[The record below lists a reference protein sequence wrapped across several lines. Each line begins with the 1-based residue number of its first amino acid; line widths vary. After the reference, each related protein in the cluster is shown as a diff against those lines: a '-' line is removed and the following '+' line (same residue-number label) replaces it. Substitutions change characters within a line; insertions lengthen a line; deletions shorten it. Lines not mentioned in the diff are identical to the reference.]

1 MKYNFDK
8 EICRKNTDSFKWDTM
23 EEKFNTKDAIPM
35 WVADMD
41 FEVSKSIV
49 DGIKERLDHAVFGY
63 GITPDSYFD
72 AFTLWMKNKHNYLI
86 EKDWIVFSPGVVP
99 GISRAVGAFTEKDD
113 EVIVQSPVYHNF
125 YSIIEANGCKV
136 IDNPLVLKDGKY
148 EMDFEDLQRKVTDK
162 TKMIILCSPHNP
174 VGRVWKKEELRK
186 LGEICLKHN
195 ILVISDE
202 IHCDIV
208 YKGYKHTVFST
219 IDERFKD
226 ISIICTAPNKTFN
239 IAGFQTANLVIAN
252 DKLREEFNKYNE
264 KQFFYGH
271 SILGNIAQEEAY
283 KNGYEWYEQLME
295 YLEGNKDFVIGFVEN
310 RLPQLK
316 VIKPEGTYLLWID
329 FSSLNM
335 NEEELNRFLIDD
347 CSVILNE
354 GSEFGSDCVH
364 FQRMNIATQRNN
376 IRKALEKIECEIKKN
391 KKIGLFEGE

>member
-23 EEKFNTKDAIPM
+23 EEKFNTNDAIPM

-49 DGIKERLDHAVFGY
+49 NGIKERLDHAVFGY

-86 EKDWIVFSPGVVP
+86 KKDWIVFSPGVVP

-148 EMDFEDLQRKVTDK
+148 EMDFEDLQRKITDK

-239 IAGFQTANLVIAN
+239 IAGFQTANLVIEN

-295 YLEGNKDFVIGFVEN
+295 YLEDNKDFVIDFVEN

-354 GSEFGSDCVH
+354 GSEFGSDCGH

-376 IRKALEKIECEIKKN
+376 IRKALEKIECEIKKI
-391 KKIGLFEGE
+391 KR

>member
-8 EICRKNTDSFKWDTM
+8 DICRKNTDSFKWDTM
-23 EEKFNTKDAIPM
+23 DEKFNTKDAIPM

-49 DGIKERLDHAVFGY
+49 EGIKKRLDHEVFGY
-63 GITPDSYFD
+63 GVTPDSYFD
-72 AFTLWMKNKHNYLI
+72 AFTSWMKNKHNYLI

-113 EVIVQSPVYHNF
+113 EVIVQSPVYHHF
-125 YSIIEANGCKV
+125 YSAIEANGCKV
-136 IDNPLVLKDGKY
+136 IDNPLILKDGKY
-148 EMDFEDLQRKVTDK
+148 EMDFDDLQKKITDK

-174 VGRVWKKEELRK
+174 VGRVWKVEELRK
-186 LGEICLKHN
+186 LGEICLQHN

-252 DKLREEFNKYNE
+252 SELRERFNKHNE
-264 KQFFYGH
+264 KEFFYGH

-295 YLEGNKDFVIGFVEN
+295 YLEDNKDFAIDFIEN

-316 VIKPEGTYLLWID
+316 VIRPEGTYLLWID

-335 NEEELNRFLIDD
+335 NTQELKRFLIDD
-347 CSVILNE
+347 CGVILSE
-354 GSEFGSDCVH
+354 GSEFGADCGH

-376 IRKALEKIECEIKKN
+376 IRKALEKIEYEIKN
-391 KKIGLFEGE
+391 KKVGILEGK